1 MVQKIKSKISG
12 MFSKKNGLIIDR
24 KERERMTRVF
34 IKGIEKNMKDDLHRK
49 ASIKFIK
56 AVGLGKPARNTS
68 KT

>member
-1 MVQKIKSKISG
+1 MVQKIKSKISS

-24 KERERMTRVF
+24 KERERITLNFV
-34 IKGIEKNMKDDLHRK
+34 KAIEKTMEDGPHKEE
-49 ASIKFIK
+49 SIKFIK